1 MFIRTGS
8 ENIQNILET
17 VVKNNNSTLLKDYLK
32 ENEFNVVDG
41 VLMHVKEKIQIY
53 RFAAE
58 HCALK
63 CIVIF
68 MDLGV
73 QMYDEEKDEVMK
85 AAIQEDNMVLIQKVL
100 ELKNDI
106 GVFENFLKHAAA
118 FGNRNA
124 FAEIVRK
131 YNDLQVQPNNERET
145 DTLDGKSCVT
155 VEMQSFQTPRKQSKF
170 DIGRFY
176 QNNNSCLHVAAK
188 NPSNSSI
195 ELMELII
202 ENFPDLLE
210 SQNDKGRTP
219 LHEAA
224 QGLYLEILNFN
235 LQLHLFQIS

>member
-8 ENIQNILET
+8 ENIQNILEI

-32 ENEFNVVDG
+32 ENEFRVVDG
-41 VLMHVKEKIQIY
+41 VLMHVKEQIQIY

-58 HCALK
+58 NCALK

-73 QMYDEEKDEVMK
+73 QMDDEEKDEVMK
-85 AAIQEDNMVLIQKVL
+85 AAIQKDNMVLIQKVL
-100 ELKNDI
+100 EGNTDI
-106 GVFENFLKHAAA
+106 GVIENFLKHAAA
-118 FGNRNA
+118 FGNTKA

-131 YNDLQVQPNNERET
+131 YNDVQVQPNTERET
-145 DTLDGKSCVT
+145 HTFDGKNCVK
-155 VEMQSFQTPRKQSKF
+155 VEMQSIQMLRKQSKF

-224 QGLYLEILNFN
+224 QGLYLEILNLN
-235 LQLHLFQIS
+235 LHLPLFQIS